1 MISIVIQAGGESQ
14 RMGQDKALM
23 PFLGKTLL
31 ERVIER
37 VSDLGNELLVTTNHP
52 EKFSHFKIPLF
63 QDRQPERGALGGL
76 FTALS
81 AAQFPTV
88 IVVACD
94 MPFVNPD
101 ILKVACEWLST
112 KEGDVVI
119 PRTKYGYEPLHGV
132 YRREICLPAVN
143 RALTTGEKRM
153 ISWFPSVK
161 VIPLT
166 EGELVKYDPM
176 GIAFWN
182 VNTLEELR
190 RAEDMAREHGE

>member
-1 MISIVIQAGGESQ
+1 M
-14 RMGQDKALM
+14 
-23 PFLGKTLL
+23 L

-37 VSDLGNELLVTTNHP
+37 VTDLGDELLVTTNHP
-52 EKFSHFKIPLF
+52 EEFAHFKIPLF
-63 QDRQPERGALGGL
+63 QDRLPERGALGGL

-81 AAQFPTV
+81 VAQFPTV

-101 ILKVACEWLST
+101 ILKVACGWLST
-112 KEGDVVI
+112 KRGDVVI
-119 PRTKYGYEPLHGV
+119 PRTKHGYEPLHGV
-132 YRREICLPAVN
+132 YRREICLPAVD

-161 VIPLT
+161 VIPIT
-166 EGELVKYDPM
+166 EGELIKHDPL

-182 VNTLEELR
+182 VNTLEDLQ
-190 RAEDMAREHGE
+190 RAEDMARELGE